1 MIMAEW
7 KSVKKPPKETGRYF
21 VWDGFRVRIEY
32 FYASSNLGWAG
43 AQADRITHWMPLP
56 EPPEGE

>member
-7 KSVKKPPKETGRYF
+7 ISVKKPPKETGRYF
-21 VWDGFRVRIEY
+21 VWDGYRTRIEY

-43 AQADRITHWMPLP
+43 VQANRITHWMPLP
-56 EPPEGE
+56 GPPEGE